1 MLYFAYGANMD
12 VRHMKG
18 RVPDARVVGPGR
30 LDGFRMAFDV
40 YSTEWEGGAA
50 NLQTDQERHVWG
62 VLWEVP
68 ESEAGGL
75 DAFQGHPTFYRRE
88 DVVVSTDIDDGKL
101 REPTDLELKNL
112 LTEHFQRG
120 RILDQRRHEGKSRDL
135 YYLVYREPDGRV
147 YALMAAP
154 YKGRYR
160 IVIPEVPMSRRHRY
174 LWDYTW
180 TN

>member
-1 MLYFAYGANMD
+1 MKLPTRISFLFFIGIFAAGSTALGYYYYF
-12 VRHMKG
+12 
-18 RVPDARVVGPGR
+18 
-30 LDGFRMAFDV
+30 V
-40 YSTEWEGGAA
+40 YEPPLKAAA
-50 NLQTDQERHVWG
+50 NFMDDMEKRNPQAVK
-62 VLWEVP
+62 
-68 ESEAGGL
+68 A
-75 DAFQGHPTFYRRE
+75 
-88 DVVVSTDIDDGKL
+88 DVIVSTDIDEGRF
-101 REPTDLELKNL
+101 REPTDRELKNL
-112 LTEHFQRG
+112 MSEPFQRG